1 MGANF
6 PVQRRPL
13 AGDRESP
20 REGDGGEARLWHIGT
35 ALAVSFTVAVVGLV
49 GLAWLAWVL
58 LGVAGFRRHGPPALH
73 DTVGILQL
81 VFASVAG
88 AGALVALIVA
98 YRRQKVAEA
107 DSAHDRTRVFNE
119 RFTTIAAQLGDAQPA
134 VRLAGVH
141 AMAGLADD
149 WKANRQTCI
158 DVLCAYLRL
167 PYEPDPGEG
176 APAPERLAFRASR
189 EVRHTVI
196 RVITAHLSGGAAV
209 SWRGLKFDFTGVVFD
224 GGSFAGA
231 EFTGALLGGEG
242 AVSFAGAQFTGGTVD
257 FRHVKF
263 TGGPV
268 SFRSAKFT
276 GGKVDFGF
284 AEFSGGTVDFASAKF
299 TGGKVDFG
307 YAKFSGGLV
316 YFNDAQFTGG
326 IVDFERAEFTG
337 GIVYFDGAEFAGG
350 KVYFGGAEFT
360 GGTVHFSRRVHRR
373 HGQLRRRPVHR
384 RHGQLR
390 RRRVHRQQGQLRRRR
405 VHRRHGRLR
414 RRIRRRHGPLRRRPV
429 HRRHGPLR
437 RRRVH
442 RRHGQLRR
450 RPVHRRH
457 GRLWRRVRW
466 RHGQLRRRR
475 VHRRHGRLQRRRVHR
490 RHGRLRQFTRLV
502 SSAEVRLE
510 RQTASGGDTADR
522 HGCRTVAGRGGPGE
536 LGDRAARRGI
546 DASLAQAGAA
556 DSDRDKRPGLS
567 LLSDGPPGQNRRSWR
582 GGMPALIARCRAS
595 SMLEPSRRA
604 VRIASLIAT
613 ARPRAPRRSASGPS
627 SRPRRVR

>member
-6 PVQRRPL
+6 PVQRRPT
-13 AGDRESP
+13 AGDRESA

-167 PYEPDPGEG
+167 PYEPDPGEE

-224 GGSFAGA
+224 GGSFYGA
-231 EFTGALLGGEG
+231 EFTGAVLSEEG
-242 AVSFAGAQFTGGTVD
+242 AVSFADAEFTGGTVD

-263 TGGPV
+263 TGAPV

-276 GGKVDFGF
+276 GGTVDFGF
-284 AEFSGGTVDFASAKF
+284 AGFSGGMVHFADAQFTGSTVSFGYARVTGALVYFNYAKFTGGTVDFQHAQFTGGIVCFDRARVTGGTVSFRSAQF
-299 TGGKVDFG
+299 TGGKVDFFG
-307 YAKFSGGLV
+307 
-316 YFNDAQFTGG
+316 
-326 IVDFERAEFTG
+326 AEFTG
-337 GIVYFDGAEFAGG
+337 GRVI
-350 KVYFGGAEFT
+350 FGGAEFT
-360 GGTVHFSRRVHRR
+360 GGTVHF
-373 HGQLRRRPVHR
+373 GA
-384 RHGQLR
+384 
-390 RRRVHRQQGQLRRRR
+390 
-405 VHRRHGRLR
+405 
-414 RRIRRRHGPLRRRPV
+414 
-429 HRRHGPLR
+429 
-437 RRRVH
+437 
-442 RRHGQLRR
+442 
-450 RPVHRRH
+450 
-457 GRLWRRVRW
+457 
-466 RHGQLRRRR
+466 
-475 VHRRHGRLQRRRVHR
+475 
-490 RHGRLRQFTRLV
+490 QFTGSKV
-502 SSAEVRLE
+502 
-510 RQTASGGDTADR
+510 
-522 HGCRTVAGRGGPGE
+522 
-536 LGDRAARRGI
+536 I
-546 DASLAQAGAA
+546 FAGAEFTGGTV
-556 DSDRDKRPGLS
+556 DF
-567 LLSDGPPGQNRRSWR
+567 RSAQFTGGTVSFGGAQFTGGTIHFGAEFTGGR
-582 GGMPALIARCRAS
+582 VGFGGAQFTGGMVDFGGAEFTGGMVDFGNSLDWSHPPRFDWNGKPAA
-595 SMLEPSRRA
+595 
-604 VRIASLIAT
+604 
-613 ARPRAPRRSASGPS
+613 G
-627 SRPRRVR
+627 